1 MQPLGYR
8 RRCYRFI
15 GLDHGDELDRRNDKC
30 EGIRE
35 LAWYPSSYSSTRKF
49 ATSEVGPKMRLRLLS
64 AHHTAHLRNC
74 KLYDW
79 ADLDR
84 QDCCRSLAAK
94 RKLLENLSRRQAT
107 WLVEGRSPLEHLLG
121 LWIRSK
127 AGVSVW
133 RSPTTSLVVL
143 GTRLDPSTLVLLAG
157 GMPSSGLYRLHSTLG
172 WINLSTGP
180 SPVNA
185 STASARGSSLQL
197 KKGSIWCVSLGAYG
211 SASSGPNAS
220 MVAWKTWGQS
230 ISLTCRVLSGIPYL
244 PYHKRHP
251 CLLW

>member
-1 MQPLGYR
+1 MQPLGYS

-127 AGVSVW
+127 AGAI
-133 RSPTTSLVVL
+133 SLEKSHNIL
-143 GTRLDPSTLVLLAG
+143 S
-157 GMPSSGLYRLHSTLG
+157 
-172 WINLSTGP
+172 STGYQAWP
-180 SPVNA
+180 LH
-185 STASARGSSLQL
+185 ASATCWWHAKFRTLPITQHVGLD
-197 KKGSIWCVSLGAYG
+197 KPFN
-211 SASSGPNAS
+211 GP
-220 MVAWKTWGQS
+220 QS
-230 ISLTCRVLSGIPYL
+230 C
-244 PYHKRHP
+244 
-251 CLLW
+251 